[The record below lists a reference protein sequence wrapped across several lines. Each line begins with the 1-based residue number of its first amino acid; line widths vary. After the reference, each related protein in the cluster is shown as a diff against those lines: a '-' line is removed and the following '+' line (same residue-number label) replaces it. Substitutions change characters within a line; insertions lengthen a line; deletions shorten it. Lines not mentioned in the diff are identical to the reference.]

1 MRTTLFGF
9 RGARTR
15 GPRAR
20 RRTPLLAVEALES
33 RFLPSVN
40 VLTYHNDLAR
50 TGDNLN
56 ETQLTPA
63 SVNANT
69 FGQLFSYPVDGQ
81 IYGQPLVLTGV
92 PIPGQGAHDLVIVT
106 TQHDSVYA
114 FDANSNA
121 GANAVPL
128 WHDSFIDPANGITTV
143 PSFQTGS
150 ADITPEIGITAT
162 PALDPATGTIY
173 VVSKTQESRSD
184 GFHWV
189 QKLHA
194 LDVATGAEKLGG
206 PVLLGDTVFNFG
218 PDNGFTDVT
227 PISVPGTGD
236 SSNGSGTVF
245 FNALRENERDGLFLS
260 GGVLYMSFTSHGDT
274 QPYHGWVVGVNPQTL
289 QIQSVYNTTPNGTE
303 GAIWMSGGSP
313 AVDQSGNIY
322 FSTGNGTFDRGS
334 SGPTAL
340 GPAGGGL
347 GYGPD
352 FPGGGGGISNSV
364 AVKFDLF
371 DNAGEGTNSTG
382 LYTNGASPTVPS
394 TDLTPSG
401 VNLQNSDLMRAT
413 LSYDGTTL
421 TETLTDTVTGATFTT
436 SYAVDIPQT
445 VGGNTAFV
453 GFTGGTGGLTAAQ
466 NVQTWTFNNGA
477 TTTIDHSAGFAS
489 NADLTA
495 NGSATFAGTSAQLT
509 DGGFFEA
516 GSVFT
521 NARVNIANFTTTFTF
536 LQQPGTFPMADG
548 MTFCIENATPGP
560 DQAMSVVKLS
570 PTPGP
575 NNVLPVQ
582 DFFTPFN
589 QADLSAG
596 DLDQGSGGVLL
607 LPDQTAGPTHL
618 LVQGGKDGSVF
629 LLNRDNMGGFITTGN
644 NVVQELPPGTIG
656 GGSFDTPAYFNNG
669 SQQLIYIMGAGDVLK
684 SFTLSNG
691 QLSTTPFAQTS
702 QEFGFPGATPSIS
715 ANGTQNGIVW
725 AADVHRNGT
734 GGHPNSG
741 PAVLHAYDATTLQE
755 LYNSSQL
762 GTVDQLGNAV
772 KFVVPTI
779 ANGKV
784 YIGTQTGLY
793 VFGLFSPGTSTPAAV
808 SNLTATAT
816 SATSIVLNWTNN
828 ATNARAIKIL
838 RSTTGKKGSFVPIA
852 EVNRNTT
859 TFTDTGLQ
867 PSTTYTYQVVP
878 TNVLG
883 DGQAAKAT
891 ATTLIRPSVLT
902 VAGTGSSEVDLSWDP
917 TANKRYDVL
926 RSTDG
931 VTFTRIA
938 HLRPDQ
944 TSFEDTGLAAG
955 VYFYEVQGF
964 DVDGETA
971 TSNVVSDTV
980 GQPLSVNHG
989 SGFANTFDLTAN
1001 GNAAFVTS
1009 SSTTAPVLQLTDGI
1023 NFFQDSSVFTNTP
1036 ADVRR
1041 FTTTFTFQMSGGTA
1055 PFGADGLAFVIQGN
1069 SPTALGFAGGGLGSE
1084 GISNS
1089 IAITFRAFAGPGL
1102 FVNGQFVPSSTTE
1115 LQENG
1120 FFVSGTDL
1128 DPSGINFNVGAI
1140 NSPPDVYSATLSYD
1154 GTTLSESLTD
1164 VSTGKT
1170 FSISYVVNI
1179 PSLVGGPTAFVGL
1192 TGADGGFTLNQQV
1205 QTWTFSS
1212 PTQNLAPLPPS
1223 DLRVVDVSGHDD
1235 NRSDVTISWVRH
1247 SFNETGYQVFRS
1259 TDGVNFTLLAT
1270 LPPNSD
1276 TFTDRKVEPGTYFYR
1291 VLAFNANGSSAFT
1304 NTDGVLV
1311 GTPGQ
1316 TVTVDHSAGFASHGD
1331 LTANGSAS
1339 FTGTVAE
1346 LTDGGFDERGSI
1358 FTNARV
1364 EVNHFTTTFTLS
1376 MHDGTTPRADGL
1388 TFVIQG
1394 NSPQALGAFA
1404 GAIGYGNFAGEP
1416 GIPNSIAI
1424 TFDNTNN
1431 FGEGSDT
1438 TGLFVNGDTPGVISG
1453 PGDTIVDLSGTGI
1466 NFQSPDVF
1474 KVTLSYDGTTLTET
1488 ITDTVTGAT
1497 FTHAY
1502 TVNIPALVGGNFG
1515 YVGFTGGNGF
1525 LAEKGDIQ
1533 TWTYQFT
1540 APRGDEG
1547 EQLERPGQSAR
1558 EASESAAVARRRLL
1572 QGAAL
1577 RMEDGVLDALFAPF
1591 ATKSGANSP
1600 AAAPTSASAA
1610 AAPKSLPDVKTA
1622 LLRAVEALP
1631 APATTPGDDS
1641 PDDFFAT
1648 LDGRQELLNLFR
1660 W

>member
-1 MRTTLFGF
+1 MRTSLFEF
-9 RGARTR
+9 RCARTR
-15 GPRAR
+15 GPRATR
-20 RRTPLLAVEALES
+20 RAPLPAVEALEF
-33 RFLPSVN
+33 RLLPSVN

-56 ETQLTPA
+56 ETQLTPTN
-63 SVNANT
+63 VNANT

-92 PIPGQGAHDLVIVT
+92 AIPGQGTHDIVIVT

-121 GANAVPL
+121 GANAAPL
-128 WHDSFIDPANGITTV
+128 WHDSFINPANGITTV

-162 PALDPATGTIY
+162 PAIDPTTGTIY

-184 GFHWV
+184 GLHWV

-194 LDVATGAEKLGG
+194 LDVGTGAEKLSG

-236 SSNGSGTVF
+236 SSNGGTVF
-245 FNALRENERDGLFLS
+245 FNALRQNERDGQFLS
-260 GGVLYMSFTSHGDT
+260 NGVLYLSFTSHGDV
-274 QPYHGWVVGVNPQTL
+274 QPYHGWLVGVNPQTL
-289 QIQSVYNTTPNGTE
+289 QIESVYNTTPNGTE

-313 AVDQSGNIY
+313 AVDANGNIY

-352 FPGGGGGISNSV
+352 QPSGSGGGINNSV

-382 LYTNGASPTVPS
+382 LYTNGASPTVPAI
-394 TDLTPSG
+394 DLTPSG
-401 VNLQNSDLMRAT
+401 VNLQNSDLMQAT

-436 SYAVDIPQT
+436 SYSVNIPQT
-445 VGGNTAFV
+445 VGGNAAFV
-453 GFTGGTGGLTAAQ
+453 GFTGGTGGLTA
-466 NVQTWTFNNGA
+466 VQDVETWTYSNGA
-477 TTTIDHSAGFAS
+477 STTIDHSAGFAG
-489 NADLTA
+489 NADLQA
-495 NGSATFAGTSAQLT
+495 NGSAGFSGTFAQLT
-509 DGGFFEA
+509 DGNFFEA

-521 NARVNIANFTTTFTF
+521 RTPVDVTHFSTTFTF

-575 NNVLPVQ
+575 NNVLPVK

-589 QADLSAG
+589 EGILSGA

-607 LPDQTAGPTHL
+607 LPDQKSGPTHL
-618 LVQGGKDGSVF
+618 LVQGGKEGSVF
-629 LLNRDNMGGFITTGN
+629 LINRDNMGGFSSTGN

-669 SQQLIYIMGAGDVLK
+669 MQQLIYIMGSADVLK
-684 SFTLSNG
+684 AFTLANG
-691 QLSTTPFAQTS
+691 QLSTSPFAQTS
-702 QEFGFPGATPSIS
+702 QQFGFPGATPSIS

-725 AADVHRNGT
+725 VADVHKNGT

-793 VFGLFSPGTSTPAAV
+793 VFGLFNPGTSTPAAV
-808 SNLTATAT
+808 SNLTATT
-816 SATSIVLNWTNN
+816 VSATSVVLSWTNN

-838 RSTTGKKGSFVPIA
+838 RSTGDHKAPFVQIA

-867 PSTTYTYQVVP
+867 PSTTYTYEIVP
-878 TNVLG
+878 TNALG
-883 DGQAAKAT
+883 DGQAVQAT

-902 VAGTGSSEVDLSWDP
+902 IAGTGSSEVDFSWDP
-917 TANKRYDVL
+917 TANQSYDVL

-938 HLRPDQ
+938 HLKPDQ

-980 GQPLSVNHG
+980 GQPLAVNHG
-989 SGFANTFDLTAN
+989 SGFANPLDLTAN

-1009 SSTTAPVLQLTDGI
+1009 PSSTAPVLQLTDGI
-1023 NFFQDSSVFTNTP
+1023 NTFQDSSVFTNTP
-1036 ADVRR
+1036 ADIRR

-1069 SPTALGFAGGGLGSE
+1069 SPTALGFTGGGLGSS
-1084 GISNS
+1084 GINNS
-1089 IAITFRAFAGPGL
+1089 IAIAFRAFAGPGF
-1102 FVNGQFVPSSTTE
+1102 FVNGQFIPSSTTE

-1120 FFVSGTDL
+1120 FFISNTDL
-1128 DPSGINFNVGAI
+1128 DPAGINFNLGAV
-1140 NSPPDVYSATLSYD
+1140 NSPPDTYSATLSYD

-1164 VSTGKT
+1164 LSTVKS
-1170 FSISYVVNI
+1170 FSISYVVDI

-1192 TGADGGFTLNQQV
+1192 TGADGFFTLNQQV
-1205 QTWTFSS
+1205 QTWTFTS

-1223 DLRVVDVSGHDD
+1223 NLQVTDVSGHDA
-1235 NRSDVTISWVRH
+1235 NRSDVTITWTRH

-1259 TDGVNFTLLAT
+1259 TDGVRFSLLAT

-1276 TFTDRKVEPGTYFYR
+1276 TFTDLVGPGTYFYK
-1291 VLAFNANGSSAFT
+1291 VLAVSANGSSAFT
-1304 NTDGVLV
+1304 NVDGMVV

-1316 TVTVDHSAGFASHGD
+1316 TTTVDHSAGFAFNAD
-1331 LTANGSAS
+1331 LTANGNAF
-1339 FTGTVAE
+1339 FTGSAAE
-1346 LTDGGFDERGSI
+1346 LTDGGFFERGSI
-1358 FTNARV
+1358 FETARV
-1364 EVNHFTTTFTLS
+1364 GVANFTTTFTLR
-1376 MHDGTTPRADGL
+1376 MHDGTTPLADGL

-1394 NSPQALGAFA
+1394 NNPQAIGGFA
-1404 GAIGYGNFAGEP
+1404 GAIGYGADEFGNP
-1416 GIPNSIAI
+1416 GIPNSICI
-1424 TFDNTNN
+1424 KFDNTDN
-1431 FGEGSDT
+1431 FGEGPDS
-1438 TGLFVNGDTPGVISG
+1438 TGLFINGDTPGLAG
-1453 PGDTIVDLSGTGI
+1453 PGDTLVDLRGTGI
-1466 NFQSPDVF
+1466 DLQSQDVF
-1474 KVTLSYDGTTLTET
+1474 QVTLSYDGTTLTET

-1502 TVNIPALVGGNFG
+1502 SVNIPALVGGNLG
-1515 YVGFTGGNGF
+1515 YVGFTGSNGF
-1525 LAEKGDIQ
+1525 LSEKGDIL

-1540 APRGDEG
+1540 APTGDEG
-1547 EQLERPGQSAR
+1547 EQLERPGQSVRSVSGSLAT
-1558 EASESAAVARRRLL
+1558 AKLRLL

-1577 RMEDGVLDALFAPF
+1577 RMEDGVLEAFFAQF
-1591 ATKSGANSP
+1591 ANKAGSNSP
-1600 AAAPTSASAA
+1600 AAPTTTSPA

-1622 LLRAVEALP
+1622 WLRTVEALP
-1631 APATTPGDDS
+1631 APKVVSDDI

-1648 LDGRQELLNLFR
+1648 LDDRQELLNLFR

>member
-1 MRTTLFGF
+1 MRTALFGF
-9 RGARTR
+9 RCARPR
-15 GPRAR
+15 GRRAA
-20 RRTPLLAVEALES
+20 RRTPLPAVWALES
-33 RFLPSVN
+33 RLLPSV

-50 TGDNLN
+50 TGDNLG

-63 SVNANT
+63 DVNAST

-92 PIPGQGAHDLVIVT
+92 TIPGQGTHDVVIVT

-121 GANAVPL
+121 GANAAPL

-162 PALDPATGTIY
+162 PAIDPATGTIY
-173 VVSKTQESRSD
+173 VVSKTQESRPD

-194 LDVATGAEKLGG
+194 LDVGTGAEKLGG

-218 PDNGFTDVT
+218 PDDGFTDVT

-236 SSNGSGTVF
+236 SSNGAGTVF

-260 GGVLYMSFTSHGDT
+260 KGVLYLSFTSHGDT
-274 QPYHGWVVGVNPQTL
+274 QPYHGWLVGVNPQTL
-289 QIQSVYNTTPNGTE
+289 QIQSVYNTTPNGIE

-313 AVDQSGNIY
+313 AVDANGNIF
-322 FSTGNGTFDRGS
+322 FSTGNGTFDRGV

-352 FPGGGGGISNSV
+352 FPGGSGGINNSV

-371 DNAGEGTNSTG
+371 DNAGEGSNSTG
-382 LYTNGASPTVPS
+382 LYTGGASPTVPAI
-394 TDLTPSG
+394 DLTPSG
-401 VNLQNSDLMRAT
+401 INLQNSDLMRAS
-413 LSYDGTTL
+413 LSYDGSTL

-436 SYAVDIPQT
+436 SYAVNIPQA
-445 VGGNTAFV
+445 VGASTAFV
-453 GFTGGTGGLTAAQ
+453 GFTGGTGGLSAVQ
-466 NVQTWTFNNGA
+466 DVQTWTFNNGA

-509 DGGFFEA
+509 DSGFFEA
-516 GSVFT
+516 GSIFT
-521 NARVNIANFTTTFTF
+521 SARVNVTNFSTTFTF

-548 MTFCIENATPGP
+548 MTFCIQNATPGP
-560 DQAMSVVKLS
+560 DQAMSVVKVS

-589 QADLSAG
+589 EASLSG
-596 DLDQGSGGVLL
+596 FDLDQGSGGVLL
-607 LPDQTAGPTHL
+607 LPDQQSGPTHL

-629 LLNRDNMGGFITTGN
+629 LINRDNMGGFSSTGN

-656 GGSFDTPAYFNNG
+656 GGNFDTPAYFNNG
-669 SQQLIYIMGAGDVLK
+669 TQQLIYIMGAGDVLK
-684 SFTLSNG
+684 AFTLQNG

-702 QEFGFPGATPSIS
+702 QEFGFPGATPSVS

-725 AADVHRNGT
+725 VADVSKNGT

-741 PAVLHAYDATTLQE
+741 PAVLHAYDATTLRE

-762 GTVDQLGNAV
+762 GSVDQLGDAV

-793 VFGLFSPGTSTPAAV
+793 VFGLFPAATAPPAAV
-808 SNLTATAT
+808 SALTATPA
-816 SATSIVLNWTNN
+816 SATSIVLSWTNN
-828 ATNARAIKIL
+828 AANARAIKIL
-838 RSTTGKKGSFVPIA
+838 RSTGKGGFVQIA
-852 EVNRNTT
+852 EVNRNTA

-867 PSTTYTYQVVP
+867 PSTTYTYEVVP
-878 TNVLG
+878 TNAAG

-891 ATTLIRPSVLT
+891 ATTRIAPSVLT
-902 VAGTGSSEVDLSWDP
+902 VSGTGSSEVDLSWTP
-917 TANKRYDVL
+917 TANAHYTVL

-931 VTFTRIA
+931 VHFTP
-938 HLRPDQ
+938 LVNLSTVQ

-971 TSNVVSDTV
+971 TSNFVFDTV

-989 SGFANTFDLTAN
+989 SGFANPLDLTAN
-1001 GNAAFVTS
+1001 GNAAFVAG
-1009 SSTTAPVLQLTDGI
+1009 SSTTAPVLQLTDGT
-1023 NFFQDSSVFTNTP
+1023 NFFQDSSVFTSQP
-1036 ADVRR
+1036 ADIRR

-1069 SPTALGFAGGGLGSE
+1069 SPTALGFAGGGLGSS
-1084 GISNS
+1084 GINNS
-1089 IAITFRAFAGPGL
+1089 IAIGFRAFAGPGF
-1102 FVNGQFVPSSTTE
+1102 FVGGQFVSSSTTE
-1115 LQENG
+1115 LQEDG
-1120 FFVSGTDL
+1120 FFVSNTDL
-1128 DPSGINFNVGAI
+1128 DPAGINFNLGAV

-1154 GTTLSESLTD
+1154 GTTLSETLTD
-1164 VSTGKT
+1164 LSTGKT
-1170 FSISYVVNI
+1170 FAISYVVDI

-1192 TGADGGFTLNQQV
+1192 TGADGFFTLNQQV
-1205 QTWTFSS
+1205 ETWTFTS

-1223 DLRVVDVSGHDD
+1223 DLRVADVSGHDN
-1235 NRSDVTISWVRH
+1235 NRSDVTVTWTRH
-1247 SFNETGYQVFRS
+1247 SFNETGYQVLRS
-1259 TDGVNFTLLAT
+1259 TDGVNFSPLAT

-1276 TFTDRKVEPGTYFYR
+1276 TFTDKVGPGTYFYEVR
-1291 VLAFNANGSSAFT
+1291 AFNAAGSSAFT

-1316 TVTVDHSAGFASHGD
+1316 PVTVDHSAGFALHGD
-1331 LTANGSAS
+1331 LTANGNAG

-1346 LTDGGFDERGSI
+1346 LTDGGFFERGSV
-1358 FTNARV
+1358 FTTARV
-1364 EVNHFTTTFTLS
+1364 GVTHFTTTFTLR
-1376 MHDGTTPRADGL
+1376 MHDGTTPLADGL

-1394 NSPQALGAFA
+1394 NNPQALGGFA
-1404 GAIGYGNFAGEP
+1404 GGIGYGDDGFGDP

-1424 TFDNTNN
+1424 TFDNTDN
-1431 FGEGSDT
+1431 FGEGPDS
-1438 TGLFVNGDTPGVISG
+1438 TGLFVNGDTPGVPANPADIV
-1453 PGDTIVDLSGTGI
+1453 VDLRGTGI
-1466 NFQSPDVF
+1466 DLQSQDVF
-1474 KVTLSYDGTTLTET
+1474 RVTLSYDGTTLTEM

-1502 TVNIPALVGGNFG
+1502 TVNIPALVGGNLG
-1515 YVGFTGGNGF
+1515 YVGFTGGNGS
-1525 LAEKGDIQ
+1525 LSEKGDIQ

-1540 APRGDEG
+1540 SPTGDEG
-1547 EQLERPGQSAR
+1547 KQLQRPGQSGRA
-1558 EASESAAVARRRLL
+1558 ASGSADTAALRLL

-1577 RMEDGVLDALFAPF
+1577 QMEDGVLAAVFAPL
-1591 ATKSGANSP
+1591 ANQSGGNRP
-1600 AAAPTSASAA
+1600 AVSAPTSAGAA
-1610 AAPKSLPDVKTA
+1610 LMSLPDVKTA
-1622 LLRAVEALP
+1622 WLRAVEALP
-1631 APATTPGDDS
+1631 APRNVPDDS
-1641 PDDFFAT
+1641 PDAAFAT
-1648 LDGRQELLNLFR
+1648 LEGRQELLDLFR

>member
-1 MRTTLFGF
+1 
-9 RGARTR
+9 
-15 GPRAR
+15 
-20 RRTPLLAVEALES
+20 VCALES
-33 RFLPSVN
+33 RLLPSVN
-40 VLTYHNDLAR
+40 VLTYHNDLGR

-63 SVNANT
+63 NVNAGT

-92 PIPGQGAHDLVIVT
+92 NIPGQGTHDIVFVT
-106 TQHDSVYA
+106 TEHDSIYA

-121 GANAVPL
+121 GANAAPL
-128 WHDSFIDPANGITTV
+128 WYDSFIDAANGITTV
-143 PSFQTGS
+143 PSFETGS

-162 PALDPATGTIY
+162 PAIDPVSGTIY
-173 VVSKTQESRSD
+173 VVSKTQESRAD

-227 PISVPGTGD
+227 PIFVPGTGD
-236 SSNGSGTVF
+236 SSNGNGTVF

-274 QPYHGWVVGVNPQTL
+274 QPYHGWLVGVNPQTL
-289 QIQSVYNTTPNGTE
+289 QVESVYNTTPNGTE
-303 GAIWMSGGSP
+303 GAIWMGGGSP
-313 AVDQSGNIY
+313 AVDANGNIY

-334 SGPTAL
+334 TGPTAL

-352 FPGGGGGISNSV
+352 FPGGGGGLNNSV

-371 DNAGEGTNSTG
+371 NNAGEGDNSTG
-382 LYTNGASPTVPS
+382 LYTNGASPTVPAI
-394 TDLTPSG
+394 DLSPSG
-401 VNLQNSDLMRAT
+401 INLQNSDLMRAT
-413 LSYDGTTL
+413 LNYDGTTL
-421 TETLTDTVTGATFTT
+421 TETLTDTFTGATFST
-436 SYAVDIPQT
+436 SYAVNIAQT

-466 NVQTWTFNNGA
+466 DVQSWTFNNGA
-477 TTTIDHSAGFAS
+477 TTTIDHSAGFA
-489 NADLTA
+489 NNTDLTA
-495 NGSATFAGTSAQLT
+495 NGSASFPGTSAQLT

-521 NARVNIANFTTTFTF
+521 NTRVNVTNFSTTFTF
-536 LQQPGTFPMADG
+536 VQQPGTFPMADG

-560 DQAMSVVKLS
+560 DQAMSVVKVS

-589 QADLSAG
+589 QAALSGA

-607 LPDQTAGPTHL
+607 LPDQTTGPTHL
-618 LVQGGKDGSVF
+618 LVQGGKEGSVF
-629 LLNRDNMGGFITTGN
+629 LINRDNMGGFSTTGN

-669 SQQLIYIMGAGDVLK
+669 TQQLIYLMGSADVLK
-684 SFTLSNG
+684 AFTLSNG

-702 QEFGFPGATPSIS
+702 QNFGFPGATPSIS
-715 ANGTQNGIVW
+715 ANGTQNGIAWV
-725 AADVHRNGT
+725 ADVHKNGT

-793 VFGLFSPGTSTPAAV
+793 VFGLFSPGTSTPAAA
-808 SNLTATAT
+808 SNLTATPL
-816 SATSIVLNWTNN
+816 SATSIALSWTNN

-838 RSTTGKKGSFVPIA
+838 RSTGKRGSFMQIA

-867 PSTTYTYQVVP
+867 PSTTYTYEIVP
-878 TNVLG
+878 TNALG
-883 DGQAAKAT
+883 DGQAVPAT
-891 ATTLIRPSVLT
+891 ATTRIRPSVLT

-917 TANKRYDVL
+917 TANQLYVVS

-931 VTFTRIA
+931 VNFTQIA
-938 HLRPDQ
+938 RLKVDQ

-955 VYFYEVQGF
+955 VYFYEVEGF

-971 TSNVVSDTV
+971 TSNVVFDTV
-980 GQPLSVNHG
+980 GEPVSVNDG
-989 SGFANTFDLTAN
+989 AGFASTFDLTAN
-1001 GNAAFVTS
+1001 NGAAFVTNP
-1009 SSTTAPVLQLTDGI
+1009 STTTPVLQLTDGI
-1023 NFFQDSSVFTNTP
+1023 NFDQDSSVFTSQQ
-1036 ADVRR
+1036 ADIRR
-1041 FTTTFTFQMSGGTA
+1041 FTTTFTFQMSGGTV
-1055 PFGADGLAFVIQGN
+1055 PFGADGLAFVVQSN
-1069 SPTALGFAGGGLGSE
+1069 SPTALGFAGGGLGAE
-1084 GISNS
+1084 GINNS
-1089 IAITFRAFAGPGL
+1089 VAVAFRAFAFPGL
-1102 FVNGQFVPSSTTE
+1102 FINGQFVPSSTTE

-1120 FFVSGTDL
+1120 FPVSSTDL
-1128 DPSGINFNVGAI
+1128 DPSGINFNIGAI
-1140 NSPPDVYSATLSYD
+1140 NSPPDIYRATLSYD
-1154 GTTLSESLTD
+1154 GATLSETLTD
-1164 VSTGKT
+1164 ISTGAT
-1170 FSISYVVNI
+1170 FSTSYVVDI
-1179 PSLVGGPTAFVGL
+1179 QSLVGGQTAFVGL
-1192 TGADGGFTLNQQV
+1192 TGADGFFTLNQQV
-1205 QTWTFSS
+1205 QTWTFTSS
-1212 PTQNLAPLPPS
+1212 TQTLAPLAPT
-1223 DLRVVDVSGHDD
+1223 DLQVKDVSGHDA
-1235 NRSDVTISWVRH
+1235 NRSDVTIAWTRH

-1259 TDGVNFTLLAT
+1259 TDGVNFSALAT
-1270 LPPNSD
+1270 LPANSD
-1276 TFTDRKVEPGTYFYR
+1276 TFTDSKVQPGTYFYR
-1291 VLAFNANGSSAFT
+1291 VLAFNANGNSAFT
-1304 NTDGVLV
+1304 NADGVIV

-1316 TVTVDHSAGFASHGD
+1316 TTRVDHSAGFASNAA
-1331 LTANGSAS
+1331 LTANGNAA

-1346 LTDGGFDERGSI
+1346 LTDGGFDERGSV

-1364 EVNHFTTTFTLS
+1364 GVTNFTTTFTMR
-1376 MHDGTTPRADGL
+1376 MHDGTTPMADGL

-1394 NSPQALGAFA
+1394 NNPQALGGFA
-1404 GAIGYGNFAGEP
+1404 GAIGYGAFGNP

-1431 FGEGSDT
+1431 FGEGPDS
-1438 TGLFVNGDTPGVISG
+1438 TGVFVNGDTPGV
-1453 PGDTIVDLSGTGI
+1453 PVDPADTIVDLRSTGI
-1466 NFQSPDVF
+1466 DLQSQHVFQ
-1474 KVTLSYDGTTLTET
+1474 VTLSYNGTTLTET
-1488 ITDTVTGAT
+1488 ITDTVTNAT

-1502 TVNIPALVGGNFG
+1502 TVNIPALVGGNLA

-1525 LAEKGDIQ
+1525 LTEKGDIQ

-1540 APRGDEG
+1540 SPIGDEG
-1547 EQLERPGQSAR
+1547 EQLERPGR
-1558 EASESAAVARRRLL
+1558 TFRSAAGSGITAEMRML
-1572 QGAAL
+1572 QGPAL
-1577 RMEDGVLDALFAPF
+1577 RLHDQAMDAFFAQF
-1591 ATKSGANSP
+1591 AKKPGGRSP
-1600 AAAPTSASAA
+1600 EAAS
-1610 AAPKSLPDVKTA
+1610 KSLPDVKTA
-1622 LLRAVEALP
+1622 WLRAIEELP
-1631 APATTPGDDS
+1631 APNSVLDDS
-1641 PDDFFAT
+1641 PDALFST
-1648 LDGRQELLNLFR
+1648 LGRRQELLNLFR